1 LPIGTQLIAALL
13 KEERHAGQTRPNLF
27 AQTPAAKPLA
37 LKQLWEAIPEPN
49 RQRTLQALRRLV
61 AQQLQ
66 PPPADKEVRDEDR

>member
-13 KEERHAGQTRPNLF
+13 KEERHAGQPRPNLF
-27 AQTPAAKPLA
+27 AQPQAANPLT

-49 RQRTLQALRRLV
+49 RQRTLQALRRLI

-66 PPPADKEVRDEDR
+66 PPPSDKEVHDEDR